1 MQVSIIMIIIF
12 NHCFFTCRVLIR
24 NPKLGHCL
32 LHSYSK
38 LRYVAS
44 HKYFKSSGRKGL
56 LVPYKFLNCTKT
68 DQYLGVFGGSGTS
81 INGTGRRPASKWTR
95 RLCWISPSFEQQH
108 PRAAMAIQAAPSPPW
123 IYEKSKE
130 KFLEKWLHLN
140 KILVESGLRHEKGP
154 HDILGS
160 RAGPCTF
167 FSSKKART
175 QDEMR
180 TPFQRNR
187 YTILDSVLN

>member
-160 RAGPCTF
+160 GFWGVLPIQ
-167 FSSKKART
+167 T
-175 QDEMR
+175 Q
-180 TPFQRNR
+180 NK
-187 YTILDSVLN
+187 IG

>member
-68 DQYLGVFGGSGTS
+68 DQYLGVFGGQEPQSMALAAGRLP
-81 INGTGRRPASKWTR
+81 NGQEDFAGFLPRLSSNTHELQWQFRPHRR
-95 RLCWISPSFEQQH
+95 H
-108 PRAAMAIQAAPSPPW
+108 PGFMKNPKRNSW
-123 IYEKSKE
+123 K
-130 KFLEKWLHLN
+130 N
-140 KILVESGLRHEKGP
+140 G
-154 HDILGS
+154 
-160 RAGPCTF
+160 CT
-167 FSSKKART
+167 
-175 QDEMR
+175 
-180 TPFQRNR
+180 
-187 YTILDSVLN
+187 

>member
-1 MQVSIIMIIIF
+1 
-12 NHCFFTCRVLIR
+12 
-24 NPKLGHCL
+24 
-32 LHSYSK
+32 
-38 LRYVAS
+38 
-44 HKYFKSSGRKGL
+44 
-56 LVPYKFLNCTKT
+56 
-68 DQYLGVFGGSGTS
+68 
-81 INGTGRRPASKWTR
+81 
-95 RLCWISPSFEQQH
+95 
-108 PRAAMAIQAAPSPPW
+108 MAIQAAPSPPW

-180 TPFQRNR
+180 TPFQRNHF
-187 YTILDSVLN
+187 TILDSVMN